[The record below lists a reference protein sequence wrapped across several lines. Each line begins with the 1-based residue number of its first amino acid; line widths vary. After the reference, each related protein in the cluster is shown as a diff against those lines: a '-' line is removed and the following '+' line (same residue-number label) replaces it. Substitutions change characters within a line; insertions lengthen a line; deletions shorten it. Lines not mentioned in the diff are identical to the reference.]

1 MRKKIL
7 IKEHFIRIDKFLKV
21 SRIIKRRTVAK
32 DASDAGVVVING
44 KEAKPSTNVKEGD
57 ILEITFGEKKLKIK
71 VLNIKD
77 STKKE
82 DAGEMYEVIE

>member
-1 MRKKIL
+1 MEKKL
-7 IKEHFIRIDKFLKV
+7 NL
-21 SRIIKRRTVAK
+21 
-32 DASDAGVVVING
+32 
-44 KEAKPSTNVKEGD
+44 STNVKEGD
-57 ILEITFGEKKLKIK
+57 ILEITFWRKKLKIK

>member
-1 MRKKIL
+1 M
-7 IKEHFIRIDKFLKV
+7 RIDKFLKV

-32 DASDAGVVVING
+32 DASDAGVVVIKG

>member
-1 MRKKIL
+1 M
-7 IKEHFIRIDKFLKV
+7 RIDKFLKV

-57 ILEITFGEKKLKIK
+57 ILEITFREKKLKIK

>member
-1 MRKKIL
+1 M
-7 IKEHFIRIDKFLKV
+7 RIDKFLKV

-32 DASDAGVVVING
+32 DASDAGVVIING
-44 KEAKPSTNVKEGD
+44 KEAKPSTKVKEGD
-57 ILEITFGEKKLKIK
+57 ILEVKFGEKVLKIK

-82 DAGEMYEVIE
+82 DAADMYEVLE

>member
-1 MRKKIL
+1 M
-7 IKEHFIRIDKFLKV
+7 RIDKFLKV

-32 DASDAGVVVING
+32 DASDAGVEVING

-77 STKKE
+77 TTKKE

>member
-1 MRKKIL
+1 M
-7 IKEHFIRIDKFLKV
+7 RIDKFLKV

-32 DASDAGVVVING
+32 DASDAGVVMING
-44 KEAKPSTNVKEGD
+44 KEAKPSSKVKEGD
-57 ILEITFGEKKLKIK
+57 ILEITFGERKLKIK

-82 DAGEMYEVIE
+82 DAVDMYEVIE